1 MFIFIVDVLSFFE
14 IGFIYVGLFKM
25 ILSVGFDILV
35 IEMDDCIKNEL
46 FF

>member
-1 MFIFIVDVLSFFE
+1 MKEGCLFLSFIFGVILISFMY
-14 IGFIYVGLFKM
+14 IKL
-25 ILSVGFDILV
+25 ILEGFDKLV